1 MPEQHLMSVELA
13 GGLSHYDALSLRLG
27 DVVGALGMTGAMM
40 HAGGPGIGHLYLAAS
55 SGLGKSLAEQWKEI
69 GWEEQVPPALAAR
82 DNTYVWMPGAGA
94 PGLMGGRPA
103 RAAAGTGMAAVP
115 VPAPEGPLGVL
126 SVFTAAPGGLDAEE
140 RSLLAATAERISEGL
155 PWARAAP
162 RTSTTVPG
170 KTSGIGTWEWDFAS
184 GTVEW
189 DRLALT
195 VLGVDADTL
204 GSTVESWMDIVHP
217 DDLTQVIATSEQA
230 IRTRRAFGLEY
241 RVRRPDGSLR
251 WVEARGHVLPDD
263 SDRPCRVIG
272 TLRDITDDRLAEH
285 LVGRAL
291 QHMSDGLLTVGTNWR
306 IAFAN
311 TAAEHLL
318 GPSGELIGQVPWKA
332 LSGIDPRRLEAA
344 CRRAVLEDRPTGL
357 DARLA
362 ARQRWHHLRLVP
374 IPDGLIIYLTDVH
387 DARQR
392 EAEQSAAEHAAAERS
407 ARIGEL
413 TGALAV
419 AVTTTDVVDAVADHV
434 LPLFGA
440 VGLNVF
446 TQEAERLVIAGAV
459 GYPQTFLDRVN
470 GLPVQAS
477 TPVSQSLLSRSPIF
491 VPSQEEFLRRYPEL
505 ADFPAEGEKQ
515 AWAFLPLIASGQPI
529 GACVVSFDR
538 PQAFTSEERTL
549 FTAVSGLFAQ
559 ALARARLY
567 DTEHTRA
574 QTLQRGL
581 LPRAL
586 PDLPAMTAAARYLP
600 ATAGLEIGGDW
611 YDVIP
616 LSGERVALVIGDVM
630 GHGLS
635 EAATMG
641 RLRTAVHTL
650 ADLDLPPGEVLSHLN
665 DTVSS
670 LGDEF
675 YATCLYAVYDP
686 TSAVCTVANAG
697 HPAPA
702 VVLPDG
708 AVRFLDVPIN
718 APLGAGVPPFDAGTL
733 ELPDDSL
740 LVLYTDGLVESSALD
755 IDQGRARLA
764 QQLAHALP
772 LPPRHPGGKVFRT
785 SGPSGPGGTGWLERL
800 CDVLVHNLLPAQ
812 QQTIDDTALLIAAPH
827 PLAPGDIASWPLP
840 HEPEAAGQARGHVR
854 DQLAAWGLEGL
865 TDTTE
870 LLVSELVGNVVRHA
884 EGPTALRMLRSRTL
898 VCEVSDG
905 SSSTPRI
912 RRAAETD
919 EGGRGLQL
927 VATLAQRWGARYTA
941 TGKCIWTE
949 QPLPERHEDTR

>member
-1 MPEQHLMSVELA
+1 MSVQLA
-13 GGLSHYDALSLRLG
+13 GGLRQYEALRLLLG
-27 DVVGALGMTGAMM
+27 DVVEALGATGGMV
-40 HAGGPGIGHLYLAAS
+40 HVGGAGIGHLYLAAS
-55 SGLGKSLAEQWKEI
+55 SGLSRSLAETWREI
-69 GWEEQVPPALAAR
+69 GWDAQAPPALAAR
-82 DNTYVWMPGAGA
+82 DNAYVCTPGTGT
-94 PGLMGGRPA
+94 PGPMGGRYC
-103 RAAAGTGMAAVP
+103 AAVVGTGMAATP
-115 VPAPEGPLGVL
+115 VPAPHGPLGAL
-126 SVFTAAPGGLDAEE
+126 SVFTAAPDGLDAKE
-140 RSLLAATAERISEGL
+140 RSLLAATAERIAEDLRSA
-155 PWARAAP
+155 PATP
-162 RTSTTVPG
+162 RTSTTAAD
-170 KTSGIGTWEWDFAS
+170 KISGIGTWQWDFAG

-189 DRLALT
+189 DKAALT
-195 VLGVDADTL
+195 ILGVAGDTL

-217 DDLTQVIATSEQA
+217 DDLVQVIAASEQA

-251 WVEARGHVLPDD
+251 WVESRGHVLPDD
-263 SDRPCRVIG
+263 SDRPYRAIG
-272 TLRDITDDRLAEH
+272 TLRDITDDRLAQH
-285 LVGRAL
+285 SVGRAL
-291 QHMSDGLLTVGTNWR
+291 QHMSDGLLTVGKDWR
-306 IAFAN
+306 ITFAN
-311 TAAEHLL
+311 MAAEHLL
-318 GPSGELIGQVPWKA
+318 GPSGELIGRVPWKA
-332 LSGIDPRRLEAA
+332 LSGIDPRCLEAA
-344 CRRAVLEDRPTGL
+344 CRRAMAEGRPTGL
-357 DARLA
+357 DAQLA
-362 ARQRWHHLRLVP
+362 ATRRWHHLRLVP
-374 IPDGLIIYLTDVH
+374 IPDGLIIYFTDVH

-392 EAEQSAAEHAAAERS
+392 EAEQLAAEHAAATRT

-446 TQEAERLVIAGAV
+446 TKEAEHLVLVGAV
-459 GYPQTFLDRVN
+459 GYSKEFLDRVN
-470 GLPVQAS
+470 GLLVQDS
-477 TPVSQSLLSRSPIF
+477 TPVNQSLHSRSPIF

-529 GACVVSFDR
+529 GACVISFDR

-586 PDLPAMTAAARYLP
+586 PDLPTMTAAARYLP
-600 ATAGLEIGGDW
+600 ATAGMEIGGDW

-630 GHGLS
+630 GHGLA

-686 TSAVCTVANAG
+686 TSGVCTVASAG

-708 AVRFLDVPIN
+708 AVRFPDVPVN
-718 APLGAGVPPFDAGTL
+718 PPLGAGVPPFDAGTL
-733 ELPDDSL
+733 ELLDDSL
-740 LVLYTDGLVESSALD
+740 LILYTDGLVESSTLD

-772 LPPRHPGGKVFRT
+772 LPPQHPAGKVFRA
-785 SGPSGPGGTGWLERL
+785 SWPSGRGGTGRLERL
-800 CDVLVHNLLPAQ
+800 CDALVDNLLPAQ
-812 QQTIDDTALLIAAPH
+812 QQTSDDTALLIAAPH

-840 HEPEAAGQARGHVR
+840 LEPEAAGQARGHVR
-854 DQLAAWGLEGL
+854 DRLAAWGLDGL
-865 TDTTE
+865 TATTE
-870 LLVSELVGNVVRHA
+870 LLVSELIGNVVRHA
-884 EGPTALRMLRSRTL
+884 EGPIALRMLRGRTL

-927 VATLAQRWGARYTA
+927 VAALAQRWGARYTA

-949 QPLPERHEDTR
+949 QPLPARHE